1 MNDQFAVGPPQLVG
15 AYASVFPDYF
25 DFRRVIP
32 LGRNDMVGHTN
43 ERILVS
49 HLHYRGAG
57 AAFGSFPLKA
67 HIWFF
72 GCGDS
77 HKFLRRIESSSRR
90 KSATPAGPSGA
101 GLARAELLQ
110 RCKALKGA
118 SRGCARILGKPAQAG
133 T

>member
-67 HIWFF
+67 HIDFL

-77 HKFLRRIESSSRR
+77 HKFLKRIDSSSRQ
-90 KSATPAGPSGA
+90 SVMPPGLSGA
-101 GLARAELLQ
+101 SLPRGELLR
-110 RCKALKGA
+110 RCKLRSS
-118 SRGCARILGKPAQAG
+118 SRDCARVLGKPPSWPI
-133 T
+133 

>member
-32 LGRNDMVGHTN
+32 LGRNDLVGHTN

-57 AAFGSFPLKA
+57 AAFASFPLKA
-67 HIWFF
+67 HIDFL

-77 HKFLRRIESSSRR
+77 HQFLKRIDSSSRQ
-90 KSATPAGPSGA
+90 SGA
-101 GLARAELLQ
+101 GVPRDELLR
-110 RCKALKGA
+110 RCKLVKGS
-118 SRGCARILGKPAQAG
+118 SRGCARVLGKPSS
-133 T
+133 